1 MKPSEKRLTCICD
14 AIDTKIATSIVLFI
28 LSLFM
33 KPPCRPQYNI
43 YINIID
49 IINIIKIINAMSLMS
64 QIDLSANII
73 QQKFAVANLSQVI
86 HDEYYKSNK
95 LNIMGYNNQNK

>member
-1 MKPSEKRLTCICD
+1 
-14 AIDTKIATSIVLFI
+14 
-28 LSLFM
+28 
-33 KPPCRPQYNI
+33 
-43 YINIID
+43 
-49 IINIIKIINAMSLMS
+49 MSLMS

-95 LNIMGYNNQNK
+95 LNIMGYDNQNK